1 MRYCARCL
9 MPDTRPG
16 SIFDDKGICQAC
28 INYEKRKT
36 INWEERKK
44 ELRELC
50 DKYRREDGY
59 YDCIIPVSG
68 GKDSHF
74 QVYTMKVE
82 MGMNPLLITVGNPF
96 TWTQAGLH
104 NFRNMGDA
112 FGCDHI
118 LFNISTDTLRR
129 VIKIEFEELGNPL
142 MLVETAA
149 YTVTLKM
156 AVKLGIPLVVFGEN
170 PEYEYGTTDKDSY
183 LANEYIAEGLPYGI
197 FKTIDF
203 DFWQQRGV
211 SRKEL
216 NAFIP
221 PTEEELK
228 RVKPEVVFMSYFV
241 PWSSTKNLE
250 IAKRYGFRDLAHEWR
265 REGCI
270 EDFEQIDSIAYIVH
284 LWLKYPKFGFQRA
297 SDIASRRVREG
308 TLSLSQAK
316 KHIMEHDHKL
326 DQRAMDDFIIFLGYS
341 PKQFWDLVDKFWN
354 RDIFEKV
361 DGVWRLKDPVFKD
374 LIKNISKPLAGELD

>member
-1 MRYCARCL
+1 MRYCRKCN

-16 SIFDDKGICQAC
+16 SVFDSEGVCQAC
-28 INYEKRKT
+28 RNYEARKT
-36 INWEERKK
+36 VNWEERKE
-44 ELRELC
+44 ELIELC
-50 DKYRREDGY
+50 DKYRREDDY
-59 YDCIIPVSG
+59 YDCIVPVSG

-74 QVYTMKVE
+74 LVHKMKVE

-104 NFRNMGDA
+104 NFKNMGDA
-112 FGCDHI
+112 FSCDHI
-118 LFNISTDTLRR
+118 LFNMSTDILRR

-142 MLVETAA
+142 MLVETAC

-170 PEYEYGTTDKDSY
+170 PEYEYGTTDRDSY
-183 LANEYIAEGLPYGI
+183 SANEYISEGQPYGI

-228 RVKPEVVFMSYFV
+228 RVRPEVVFMSYFV

-270 EDFEQIDSIAYIVH
+270 EDFEQIDSIGYIVH
-284 LWLKYPKFGFQRA
+284 LWLKYPKFGFQRT
-297 SDIASRRVREG
+297 SDIAGRRVREG
-308 TLSLSQAK
+308 KLSLSEAK
-316 KHIMEHDHKL
+316 KLIKEHDHKL
-326 DQRAMDDFIIFLGYS
+326 DQRAMEDFIEFLGYT
-341 PKQFWDLVDKFWN
+341 PNQFWDIVERFWN
-354 RDIFEKV
+354 PELFEKV
-361 DGVWRLKDPVFKD
+361 DGVWRLKNPVYSD
-374 LIKNISKPLAGELD
+374 LTKEC